1 LKVNQKHQETK
12 PMKTMM
18 KMITPLAFLNPK
30 IKKIVNVVEKKV
42 TKKEK
47 ICIKIRIKTDLI
59 KSLLKEICV
68 NTS

>member
-1 LKVNQKHQETK
+1 MKANQKHQETK

-47 ICIKIRIKTDLI
+47 ICIKIQIKIDHI
-59 KSLLKEICV
+59 KSHLKEIYV
-68 NTS
+68 NIF